1 MCHDLKSCRHFVDCS
16 VSVVIST
23 VVHGPFDQVLI
34 NGSNFLINGS
44 NFVSYH
50 QVLINGFNFVSYHQV
65 FVTVITDVSAKD
77 VQCQD
82 ELALAYIS
90 NSSIFPVSLKKYR
103 DISPS
108 LDGGM
113 YVISYSQVVG
123 RQRQYALSLCSLIG
137 IL

>member
-1 MCHDLKSCRHFVDCS
+1 MCHELKSCLRIVDCS
-16 VSVVIST
+16 VTVVISA
-23 VVHGPFDQVLI
+23 VVHGSFDQVLI
-34 NGSNFLINGS
+34 NGS
-44 NFVSYH
+44 
-50 QVLINGFNFVSYHQV
+50 NFVSYHQV

-113 YVISYSQVVG
+113 YVISYSQTVG
-123 RQRQYALSLCSLIG
+123 RQRQYALSLCSLI

>member
-1 MCHDLKSCRHFVDCS
+1 MCHDLKSCLRIVDCS

-23 VVHGPFDQVLI
+23 VVHDPFDQVLI
-34 NGSNFLINGS
+34 NVSNFLINGS

-113 YVISYSQVVG
+113 YVISYSQIVG
-123 RQRQYALSLCSLIG
+123 RQRQYALSLCSLI

>member
-1 MCHDLKSCRHFVDCS
+1 MCHDLKSCLRIVDCS

-23 VVHGPFDQVLI
+23 VVHDPFDQVLI
-34 NGSNFLINGS
+34 NVSNSLINGS

-113 YVISYSQVVG
+113 YVISYSQIVG
-123 RQRQYALSLCSLIG
+123 RQRQYALSLCSLI

>member
-1 MCHDLKSCRHFVDCS
+1 MCHDLKSCLHIVDCS

-44 NFVSYH
+44 DFVSYH
-50 QVLINGFNFVSYHQV
+50 QVLINVSNFVSYHQV

-123 RQRQYALSLCSLIG
+123 RQRQYALSLCSLI
-137 IL
+137 IW

>member
-1 MCHDLKSCRHFVDCS
+1 MCHELKSCLRIVDCS
-16 VSVVIST
+16 VTVVISA
-23 VVHGPFDQVLI
+23 VVHGSFDQV
-34 NGSNFLINGS
+34 LINGS

-123 RQRQYALSLCSLIG
+123 RQRQYALSLCSLI

>member
-1 MCHDLKSCRHFVDCS
+1 MCHELKSCLRIVDCS
-16 VSVVIST
+16 VTVVISA

-34 NGSNFLINGS
+34 NGS
-44 NFVSYH
+44 
-50 QVLINGFNFVSYHQV
+50 NFVSYHQV

>member
-1 MCHDLKSCRHFVDCS
+1 MCHIELKSCRHIVDCS

-50 QVLINGFNFVSYHQV
+50 QV

-77 VQCQD
+77 IQCQD

-123 RQRQYALSLCSLIG
+123 RQRQYALSLCSLI